1 MDIALGQY
9 MGTLVVSPLSS
20 LTTAQASTAQ
30 VYVNTYISTDVDA
43 EFFML
48 QPSPSTRKTY
58 IFPAYPGPVE
68 FTKEGPVDM
77 EEEIGNGGN
86 FVFKNRSHHLGDN
99 LTGESIRSV
108 KDIIQRA
115 TIGFLNGK
123 SHRYKPAAEYL
134 YTIDNP
140 VGMGFAN
147 LPLFQYFSFLYRF
160 RSGGLYITFPRL
172 ELVDI
177 VTFIDANSVTSPVI
191 MDRSVSIFNVGSNDI
206 SGFAV
211 FPSEKTAPFSLKI
224 PYYSQL
230 PYVYNNVKTTSG
242 SAETFQVPSV
252 VISSGDANVDLEPP
266 FISAADDF
274 NLYKLFAPPTL
285 FQAV

>member
-1 MDIALGQY
+1 
-9 MGTLVVSPLSS
+9 
-20 LTTAQASTAQ
+20 
-30 VYVNTYISTDVDA
+30 
-43 EFFML
+43 ML
-48 QPSPSTRKTY
+48 QPTPSLKKTY
-58 IFPAYPGPVE
+58 IFPAYPGPGE
-68 FTKEGPVDM
+68 FTKEGPIDM

-86 FVFKNRSHHLGDN
+86 FVFKNNSHHLGDN

-115 TIGFLNGK
+115 TVGFTTGK

-134 YTIDNP
+134 YTVDDP
-140 VGMGFAN
+140 VGDGLAN
-147 LPLFQYFSFLYRF
+147 LPLFLYFSFLYRF
-160 RSGGLYITFPRL
+160 RSGGLYVTFPRL
-172 ELVDI
+172 TLVDI
-177 VTFIDANSVTSPVI
+177 TAYIDANNVTSPVMMEKSAGI
-191 MDRSVSIFNVGSNDI
+191 MVVGFNDVT
-206 SGFAV
+206 GFAV

-230 PYVYNNVKTTSG
+230 PYVYNNVKTTAGSG
-242 SAETFQVPSV
+242 ETFQVPSV
-252 VISSGDANVDLEPP
+252 VITSRDSNVDLEPP